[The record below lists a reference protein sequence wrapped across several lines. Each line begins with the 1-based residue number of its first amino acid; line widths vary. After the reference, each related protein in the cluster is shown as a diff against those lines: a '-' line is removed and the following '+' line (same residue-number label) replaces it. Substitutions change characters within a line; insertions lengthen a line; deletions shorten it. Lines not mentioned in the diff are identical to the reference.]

1 MASSQDEFLS
11 PEEIAQTTQQV
22 IASELPLSIRRIE
35 EKISSE
41 WKRGYID
48 PDSASPQDATDWMAN
63 HIRAYTKT
71 ALTLES
77 FREDFKNWPL
87 KLFTEANAGV
97 RFCLRDLLQK
107 KAPTPTRPTQD
118 SDKNPTGTYKLTYV
132 STESDKSDT
141 SMPDAASPLHQTSRR
156 SVKEKDP
163 DITMPDASP
172 GPRHATTQN
181 VSGAPGSHSDP
192 STPSDSGHNARPPPR
207 RPSEKPKQ
215 PVHDN
220 GRGRAPPP
228 PPSPSSP
235 PSRSDSDHSDR
246 PRRPKSS
253 PFRDKE
259 IIRILDNI
267 GKGNPDKQKFGGAL
281 YDFLDPKVNFL
292 TQRCERKGLRI
303 QTSDVSHNVR
313 FGDGGGKTN
322 GQSCYWHITY

>member
-1 MASSQDEFLS
+1 MEALQQRMESLSSEV
-11 PEEIAQTTQQV
+11 AQQ
-22 IASELPLSIRRIE
+22 RIE
-35 EKISSE
+35 FMSCNPSIPTVTKPQTRDQQSYDVGTSE
-41 WKRGYID
+41 ERFR
-48 PDSASPQDATDWMAN
+48 
-63 HIRAYTKT
+63 RA
-71 ALTLES
+71 
-77 FREDFKNWPL
+77 
-87 KLFTEANAGV
+87 TEA
-97 RFCLRDLLQK
+97 L
-107 KAPTPTRPTQD
+107 
-118 SDKNPTGTYKLTYV
+118 
-132 STESDKSDT
+132 
-141 SMPDAASPLHQTSRR
+141 
-156 SVKEKDP
+156 
-163 DITMPDASP
+163 
-172 GPRHATTQN
+172 RHATTQN

-220 GRGRAPPP
+220 GRGRAPRP
-228 PPSPSSP
+228 PPSSSSP

-253 PFRDKE
+253 PFRNKE

>member
-1 MASSQDEFLS
+1 MEALQQRMESLSSEV
-11 PEEIAQTTQQV
+11 AQQ
-22 IASELPLSIRRIE
+22 RIE
-35 EKISSE
+35 FMSCNPSI
-41 WKRGYID
+41 
-48 PDSASPQDATDWMAN
+48 PTVTQPQT
-63 HIRAYTKT
+63 
-71 ALTLES
+71 
-77 FREDFKNWPL
+77 
-87 KLFTEANAGV
+87 
-97 RFCLRDLLQK
+97 RDQQSYDVG
-107 KAPTPTRPTQD
+107 TR
-118 SDKNPTGTYKLTYV
+118 
-132 STESDKSDT
+132 
-141 SMPDAASPLHQTSRR
+141 
-156 SVKEKDP
+156 
-163 DITMPDASP
+163 
-172 GPRHATTQN
+172 
-181 VSGAPGSHSDP
+181 APGSHSDP

-220 GRGRAPPP
+220 GRGRAPRP
-228 PPSPSSP
+228 PPSSSSP

-259 IIRILDNI
+259 IIRILDNV
-267 GKGNPDKQKFGGAL
+267 GKGNPDKQKFDGAL